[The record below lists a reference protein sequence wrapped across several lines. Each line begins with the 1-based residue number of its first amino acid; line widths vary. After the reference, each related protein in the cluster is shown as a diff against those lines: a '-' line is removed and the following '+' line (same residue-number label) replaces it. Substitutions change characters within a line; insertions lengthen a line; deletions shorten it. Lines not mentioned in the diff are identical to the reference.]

1 MDCAF
6 LILSASELHDRQF
19 NSSLFTEYYLRGS
32 QDNIGLEIL
41 FGQGGGGVVSGQH
54 LNLLNTFHF
63 FIHHFS
69 QQ

>member
-6 LILSASELHDRQF
+6 LILNTSELHDRQF

-41 FGQGGGGVVSGQH
+41 FGGGGGGGGVLGQH
-54 LNLLNTFHF
+54 LN